1 MRPPEGSDYSR
12 RSSVPRM
19 WPPSRMRDQME
30 GVDLDVLR
38 HSAAH
43 LMAAAVCELFPG
55 AEYAI
60 GPAIEDGFYYD
71 FLLPRG
77 ARISDSDL
85 PAIEQRMREIQARD
99 PAYERMVVDRD
110 AALAEF
116 RRRSQRFKVE
126 LIERIPEGE
135 LITCYRTGE
144 FFDLCRGPH
153 VESASHI
160 PAFRLLHTA
169 GAYWHGDESQP
180 MLQRVYG
187 TAFPSSGELDQ
198 YLERLEMARQR
209 DHRRLGRELD
219 LFSLPEELGGGL
231 VLWHPRGA
239 VVRTV
244 MEDYWRREHQRAGY
258 QLVYTPHLARERLWE
273 VSGHL
278 GFFADEMY
286 GPIAVEGDRYRVKQ
300 ISCPFHILI
309 YRSRP
314 RSYRELP
321 LRLAEIASVY
331 RFQRSGTLHGLL
343 RVRGITQDDAHIFCT
358 EEQAEEE
365 IVGVLELA
373 SRMLSRFGFKELEVD
388 LSTKPAKAAGEDRMW
403 ELAEAALDRA
413 LRRRGM
419 EFKVN
424 PGEGAFYGPKVD
436 IHIRDAM
443 GRRWQCS
450 TVQFDFNEPE
460 RFQLEYIGAD
470 GAAHRPIMVHR
481 ALLGSL
487 ERFFGVLLEHY
498 GGALPFWLS
507 PEQVRMV
514 TVSDDQLPYALE
526 VASALEARGIR
537 CSAPRSGETMPAQ
550 IRDGEM
556 AKVPYL
562 AVVGRREVESREVNL
577 RDTRQGSKTVLGIEE
592 LAARLAEEQDQG

>member
-1 MRPPEGSDYSR
+1 M
-12 RSSVPRM
+12 
-19 WPPSRMRDQME
+19 
-30 GVDLDVLR
+30 
-38 HSAAH
+38 
-43 LMAAAVCELFPG
+43 
-55 AEYAI
+55 
-60 GPAIEDGFYYD
+60 
-71 FLLPRG
+71 
-77 ARISDSDL
+77 
-85 PAIEQRMREIQARD
+85 
-99 PAYERMVVDRD
+99 
-110 AALAEF
+110 
-116 RRRSQRFKVE
+116 
-126 LIERIPEGE
+126 
-135 LITCYRTGE
+135 
-144 FFDLCRGPH
+144 
-153 VESASHI
+153 
-160 PAFRLLHTA
+160 
-169 GAYWHGDESQP
+169 
-180 MLQRVYG
+180 
-187 TAFPSSGELDQ
+187 
-198 YLERLEMARQR
+198 
-209 DHRRLGRELD
+209 
-219 LFSLPEELGGGL
+219 
-231 VLWHPRGA
+231 
-239 VVRTV
+239 
-244 MEDYWRREHQRAGY
+244 
-258 QLVYTPHLARERLWE
+258 
-273 VSGHL
+273 
-278 GFFADEMY
+278 
-286 GPIAVEGDRYRVKQ
+286 
-300 ISCPFHILI
+300 SCPFHILI

-373 SRMLSRFGFKELEVD
+373 SAMLSRFGFEELEVD

-460 RFQLEYIGAD
+460 RFHLEYIGAD

-526 VASALEARGIR
+526 VAAALEARGVR
-537 CSAPRSGETMPAQ
+537 SSAPRSGETMPAQ

-562 AVVGRREVESREVNL
+562 AVVGRREVESRQVNL
-577 RDTRQGSKTVLGIEE
+577 RDTRRGSKTVLGIEE
-592 LAARLAEEQDQG
+592 LVARLAEEKDQG

>member
-1 MRPPEGSDYSR
+1 MAE
-12 RSSVPRM
+12 
-19 WPPSRMRDQME
+19 
-30 GVDLDVLR
+30 VDLDVLR

-60 GPAIEDGFYYD
+60 GPAIEEGFYYD
-71 FLLPRG
+71 FLLPG
-77 ARISDSDL
+77 DARISDAEL

-99 PAYERMVVDRD
+99 PAYERLEVDRE
-110 AALAEF
+110 AALSEF
-116 RRRSQRFKVE
+116 GSRSQRFKVE

-135 LITCYRTGE
+135 LITCYRTGD

-153 VESASHI
+153 VERASQI

-187 TAFPSSGELDQ
+187 TAFPSSSELEE
-198 YLERLEMARQR
+198 YLQRVEMARQR

-258 QLVYTPHLARERLWE
+258 QLVYTPHLAREHLWE

-286 GPIAVEGDRYRVKQ
+286 GPIAVEGDRYRVKPM
-300 ISCPFHILI
+300 SCPFHILI

-373 SRMLSRFGFKELEVD
+373 SEMLARFGFKELEVD

-403 ELAEAALDRA
+403 ELAEAALERA

-460 RFQLEYIGAD
+460 RFQLEYIGPD

-481 ALLGSL
+481 ALLGSV

-498 GGALPFWLS
+498 GGALPLWLS
-507 PEQVRMV
+507 PEQVRLV

-526 VASALEARGIR
+526 VVAALEARGIR
-537 CSAPRSGETMPAQ
+537 VSPPRPGETMPAQ
-550 IRDGEM
+550 IRDGEL

-562 AVVGRREVESREVNL
+562 AVVGRREVESGQVNL
-577 RDTRQGSKTVLGIEE
+577 RDTRGGSKTLVGIEE
-592 LAARLAEEQDQG
+592 LAARLAEETKQG

>member
-1 MRPPEGSDYSR
+1 MDE
-12 RSSVPRM
+12 
-19 WPPSRMRDQME
+19 
-30 GVDLDVLR
+30 VDLEVLR

-43 LMAAAVCELFPG
+43 LLAAAVCELYPG
-55 AEYAI
+55 TEYAI

-71 FLLPRG
+71 FLLPGG
-77 ARISDSDL
+77 ARLGEADL
-85 PAIEQRMREIQARD
+85 PAIEQRMREIQGRD
-99 PAYERMVVDRD
+99 PAYERLEVDRA

-116 RRRSQRFKVE
+116 SRRAQRFKVE
-126 LIERIPEGE
+126 LVERIPEGE
-135 LITCYRTGE
+135 LITCYRTGD

-153 VESASHI
+153 VESASKI

-169 GAYWHGDESQP
+169 GAYWHGDERQP

-187 TAFPSSGELDQ
+187 TAFPSPQELEQ
-198 YLERLEMARQR
+198 YLERVEMARQR
-209 DHRRLGRELD
+209 DHRKLGRELD

-244 MEDYWRREHQRAGY
+244 MEEQWRAEHQRRGY
-258 QLVYTPHLARERLWE
+258 QLVYTPHLAREHLWE

-278 GFFADEMY
+278 GFFAEEMY
-286 GPIAVEGDRYRVKQ
+286 GPIAVEGDRYRIKPM
-300 ISCPFHILI
+300 SCPFHILI
-309 YRSRP
+309 YKSRP

-365 IVGVLELA
+365 VGGALDMA
-373 SRMLSRFGFKELEVD
+373 RDMMARYGFHDLDVD
-388 LSTKPAKAAGEDRMW
+388 LSTRPAKAVGEDRMW
-403 ELAEAALDRA
+403 ELAEAALERA
-413 LRRRGM
+413 ARARD
-419 EFKVN
+419 FSFTVS
-424 PGEGAFYGPKVD
+424 PGEGAFYGPKLD

-443 GRRWQCS
+443 GRRWQCT

-460 RFQLEYIGAD
+460 RFELEYIGAD
-470 GAAHRPIMVHR
+470 GAPHRPIMVHR
-481 ALLGSL
+481 ALMGSL

-507 PEQVRMV
+507 PEQVRLV
-514 TVSDDQLPYALE
+514 TVSDDQLPYAGE
-526 VASALEARGIR
+526 VAAALEARGIR
-537 CSAPRSGETMPAQ
+537 TGPARPGERMPAQ
-550 IRDGEM
+550 IRDGEL

-562 AVVGRREVESREVNL
+562 AVVGRREVESRQVNL
-577 RDTRQGSKTVLGIEE
+577 RDNRGGSQTALGIEE
-592 LAARLAEEQDQG
+592 LVARLAEEAGRP